1 MSDVSSGYSW
11 WSGSDG
17 EWKKKG
23 NAIYNNPAN
32 SYVGIG
38 TTAPTTALHVVG
50 TIKGDRVLGVDWPDI
65 TNKIEPVQ
73 SDWKEEN
80 TQLQAYIKNRP
91 EYLTQDDINMV
102 YSILGALLAAYLAAL
117 GISAFTGGLAGLL
130 KRLFGGPDDG
140 EDGEDGEDA
149 NVFDDKIIDLIR
161 KTLNPN
167 IATCVTSESYAV
179 TKVATYLDTSPIV
192 QRDQPKLYVNWTD
205 NLYGNPI
212 ASPCST
218 NSIGIL
224 RDVMMSASAKMY
236 VVPQT
241 RFTVDPHS
249 KITTMASGESG
260 DTFIDFGTRAVSL
273 LTIPTTFTAPQTA
286 KIGVVDAYDFELDK
300 SGVSLRWPSLTER
313 EAYDQELRYEKY
325 DIKRVRNSIPCVAA
339 AVLAVRR
346 TASDSAQTSTFIPV
360 IDYKGQYLQN
370 IHPSQILTTEALNIQ
385 SLNDGNVRLH
395 RDLVMNNNPLF
406 GPQGDAPLP
415 EPVALNA
422 HITAL
427 EQTLAPVL
435 DTWTRELYPEVGL
448 PRPDPLAMTGTP
460 LAAMRPE
467 PLRARVTSTT
477 RYSDPELFARET
489 QKYKE
494 MMEQRRVLKAASTVP
509 FEENSLTAPIQVR
522 YLPRRPPP
530 PLPPRA
536 PEINPEEAILN
547 RFDGVFTEL
556 G

>member
-1 MSDVSSGYSW
+1 MDTEVIQEVLWSSS
-11 WSGSDG
+11 
-17 EWKKKG
+17 
-23 NAIYNNPAN
+23 NANIYNKN
-32 SYVGIG
+32 SGGVGIN
-38 TTAPTTALHVVG
+38 TAEPKYALDVKG
-50 TIKGDRVLGVDWPDI
+50 TISADRVLGVDWPDI
-65 TNKIEPVQ
+65 RNKIIPIQ

-80 TQLQAYIKNRP
+80 TLLLSFIKNRP
-91 EYLTQDDINMV
+91 EYLTRDDINMV
-102 YSILGALLAAYLAAL
+102 YSIMGALLAAYLAAL
-117 GISAFTGGLAGLL
+117 GISAFSGSLGSFFR
-130 KRLFGGPDDG
+130 RLFGGDTSVEGEDGDDG
-140 EDGEDGEDA
+140 EDG
-149 NVFDDKIIDLIR
+149 NVFDDQIIDLIR

-167 IATCVTSESYAV
+167 IATCVTTESYAV
-179 TKVATYLDTSPIV
+179 TKAATYLDVSPVV

-205 NLYGNPI
+205 NLFGNPI
-212 ASPCST
+212 ACPCGT

-224 RDVMMSASAKMY
+224 RDVMMSESAKMY
-236 VVPQT
+236 TVPQT
-241 RFTVDPHS
+241 RFSVDPHN
-249 KITTMASGESG
+249 KITTMVSGESG
-260 DTFIDFGTRAVSL
+260 EPFMDFGSRAVSL

-286 KIGVVDAYDFELDK
+286 KIGVVDAYDFELSK
-300 SGVSLRWPSLTER
+300 TGISLRWPTLAQR

-325 DIKRVRNSIPCVAA
+325 DTKRVRNSIACKDA
-339 AVLAVRR
+339 AVLLVRR
-346 TASDSAQTSTFIPV
+346 TATDSAQTPLLLPV
-360 IDYKGQYLQN
+360 IDYKGQYLQD

-406 GPQGDAPLP
+406 GPQGDASLP

-435 DTWTRELYPEVGL
+435 DSWTKELYPEVGL

-460 LAAMRPE
+460 LAALRPA
-467 PLRARVTSTT
+467 PLRARITSTT

-489 QKYKE
+489 QKYKD
-494 MMEQRRVLKAASTVP
+494 MMEQRRVLKAISTVP

-536 PEINPEEAILN
+536 PEIIPEEAILN

>member
-1 MSDVSSGYSW
+1 MSDYYSYFLGGETIPKQLW
-11 WSGSDG
+11 ADASD
-17 EWKKKG
+17 
-23 NAIYNNPAN
+23 NIYNTNTN
-32 SYVGIG
+32 NVGIG
-38 TTAPTTALHVVG
+38 TNTPTTELQVIG

-179 TKVATYLDTSPIV
+179 TKVATYLDTSPLV

-212 ASPCST
+212 ASPCGT
-218 NSIGIL
+218 NNIGIL
-224 RDVMMSASAKMY
+224 RDILMSTTAKMY
-236 VVPQT
+236 TIPQS
-241 RFTVDPHS
+241 RFSVDPHS

-273 LTIPTTFTAPQTA
+273 LSIPTTFTAPETA
-286 KIGVVDAYDFELDK
+286 KIGIVDGYDFEISK
-300 SGVSLRWPSLTER
+300 TGVSLRFPTLVQR

-325 DIKRVRNSIPCVAA
+325 DRKRVRNTIACKDA
-339 AVLAVRR
+339 AVLLVRR
-346 TASDSAQTSTFIPV
+346 TASDSAQTPLLMPV
-360 IDYKGQYLQN
+360 IDYKGQYLQD

-406 GPQGDAPLP
+406 GPQGDTPLP
-415 EPVALNA
+415 EPVAYNA

-435 DTWTRELYPEVGL
+435 DAWTKELYPEVGL

-460 LAAMRPE
+460 LAALRPA
-467 PLRARVTSTT
+467 PLRARITSTT
-477 RYSDPELFARET
+477 RYTDPELFARET

-494 MMEQRRVLKAASTVP
+494 MMEQRRVVKAASTVP

-530 PLPPRA
+530 PLPSRP
-536 PEINPEEAILN
+536 PEINPEEAVLN
-547 RFDGVFTEL
+547 RFDGIFMEL